1 MIIPDLSYCR
11 QSNFFHTEEKWHPA
25 KNQTNRFLYNFVGC
39 PRNVEKEE
47 FMEKKLKEK
56 FTGSEHYQS
65 DSLKLRAKLVAKAK
79 KVIEETPG
87 LYIFSNM
94 TLNGYEVEYYCSF
107 STFYFR
113 KEVASLLPR
122 ELADRYVQTTEKG
135 VRLLKK
141 RCLKKILKQLDIS
154 FFNYMDESNHQFLLI
169 DPGVLNIKKP
179 MKTKKIKLH
188 NQKDPELS
196 VEKVREKFPNAYM
209 PWGSEEDSDLEREFL
224 AGKNVRELSEI
235 FRRQESAIEARLKK
249 LDLMD

>member
-1 MIIPDLSYCR
+1 
-11 QSNFFHTEEKWHPA
+11 
-25 KNQTNRFLYNFVGC
+25 
-39 PRNVEKEE
+39 
-47 FMEKKLKEK
+47 MEKKLKEK

>member
-1 MIIPDLSYCR
+1 
-11 QSNFFHTEEKWHPA
+11 
-25 KNQTNRFLYNFVGC
+25 
-39 PRNVEKEE
+39 
-47 FMEKKLKEK
+47 MERKLKEK
-56 FTGSEHYQS
+56 FTESEHYQN

-87 LYIFSNM
+87 LHIFSNI
-94 TLNGYEVEYYCSF
+94 TLNGYKVEYHYSF

-122 ELADRYVQTTEKG
+122 ELADHYVQTTEMG

-141 RCLKKILKQLDIS
+141 KCLKKILKQLDIS

-179 MKTKKIKLH
+179 IKTKMIKLY
-188 NQKDPELS
+188 NQRDSES
-196 VEKVREKFPNAYM
+196 SIEKIRTEFSNAYTI
-209 PWGSEEDSDLEREFL
+209 WDFKVDSDLEREFL
-224 AGKNVRELSEI
+224 AGKTVRELSEL
-235 FRRQESAIEARLKK
+235 FQRQESAIEARLRR